1 MKKTLLATAIAGA
14 AALAATSASA
24 ATVYNQDGTKLD
36 IYGNVQLAYS
46 YVDQLGGDPESELG
60 DNGST
65 FGAKG
70 EHKINDD
77 IVGYFKAEW
86 EYDAD
91 EAKGGS
97 NGLNGGDQAYVGAKG
112 SFGDARIG
120 SWDQLM
126 DDWIQDPISN
136 NEYFDLSDSSVAFS
150 TNPDSRID
158 TNVNSGDIREGDKL
172 QYMSP
177 VMGGLQFAVGSV
189 FKGDGEDENIR
200 DSNEASFYAGA
211 KYTVGGFS
219 VAAVYDDLG
228 QFDGVETQNVV
239 VDPADGSVST
249 EGSGQ
254 SQGDIGEQYGITAQ
268 YTVDAL
274 RVAVKAE
281 RYAADADNAD
291 VDFYGIGARYGYGMG
306 DVYGGYQYVDAD
318 EDSLIAIRNGG
329 DDSFNEFNLG
339 VTYNISS
346 AMYTY
351 IEYAQYD
358 RSGDAGDGAAVGIYY
373 GF

>member
-36 IYGNVQLAYS
+36 IYGNVQIVYT
-46 YVDQLGGDPESELG
+46 YIDKLGGDPDSDLT

-91 EAKGGS
+91 EAKGSG
-97 NGLNGGDQAYVGAKG
+97 GLDTGDQAYVGAKG

-120 SWDQLM
+120 SWDPLM
-126 DDWIQDPISN
+126 DDWIQDPITN
-136 NEYFDLSDSSVAFS
+136 NEYFDLSDSGTALTAADDDS
-150 TNPDSRID
+150 TL
-158 TNVNSGDIREGDKL
+158 REGDKL

-177 VMGGLQFAVGSV
+177 TMGGLQFAVGANFNGEGSYSDNED
-189 FKGDGEDENIR
+189 DGVEGVRDEADSGNISGS
-200 DSNEASFYAGA
+200 DQTSFFAGA

-219 VAAVYDDLG
+219 VAAVYDNLDQYEG
-228 QFDGVETQNVV
+228 NSVDGDDV
-239 VDPADGSVST
+239 
-249 EGSGQ
+249 
-254 SQGDIGEQYGITAQ
+254 GDQYGLTAQ

-281 RYAADADNAD
+281 RFAGEEDDTD
-291 VDFYGIGARYGYGMG
+291 VDFYALGARYGYGMG
-306 DVYGGYQYVDAD
+306 DVYGAYQYVDA
-318 EDSLIAIRNGG
+318 EDQSNYATKYG

-351 IEYAQYD
+351 VEYRQLD
-358 RSGDAGDGAAVGIYY
+358 RAGDAGDGAAVGIYY

>member
-91 EAKGGS
+91 ESKGGG
-97 NGLNGGDQAYVGAKG
+97 NGLNDGDQSYVGAKG

-136 NEYFDLSDSSVAFS
+136 NEYFDLTDSSGNISGDSSV
-150 TNPDSRID
+150 
-158 TNVNSGDIREGDKL
+158 REGNKL

-177 VMGGLQFAVGSV
+177 VMGGMQFAVGSN
-189 FKGDGEDENIR
+189 FEGDGEDENVT
-200 DSNEASFYAGA
+200 DSNQASFYAGG

-219 VAAVYDDLG
+219 IAAVYDDLG
-228 QFDGVETQNVV
+228 QFDGV
-239 VDPADGSVST
+239 DDGT
-249 EGSGQ
+249 GA
-254 SQGDIGEQYGITAQ
+254 SQGDIGEQYGLTAQ

-281 RYAADADNAD
+281 RFAADADNAD
-291 VDFYGIGARYGYGMG
+291 VDYYGIGARYGYGMG
-306 DVYGGYQYVDAD
+306 DVYGGYQYVDA
-318 EDSLIAIRNGG
+318 EDGSALAADNGG

>member
-36 IYGNVQLAYS
+36 IYGNVQLAYF

-91 EAKGGS
+91 ESNGGG
-97 NGLNGGDQAYVGAKG
+97 NGLNDGDQSYVGAKG

-136 NEYFDLSDSSVAFS
+136 NEYFDLTDSS
-150 TNPDSRID
+150 TQIDGDSQ
-158 TNVNSGDIREGDKL
+158 TREGNKL

-177 VMGGLQFAVGSV
+177 VMGGLQFAVGSN
-189 FKGDGEDENIR
+189 FEGDGEDENVT
-200 DSNEASFYAGA
+200 DSNQASFFAGA

-219 VAAVYDDLG
+219 VAGVYDNLD
-228 QFDGVETQNVV
+228 QFEATN
-239 VDPADGSVST
+239 GS
-249 EGSGQ
+249 
-254 SQGDIGEQYGITAQ
+254 DIGDQYGITGQ

-274 RVAVKAE
+274 RIAVKAE
-281 RYAADADNAD
+281 RFAGEEDDTD
-291 VDFYGIGARYGYGMG
+291 VDYYGIGARYGYGMG
-306 DVYGGYQYVDAD
+306 DVYGGYQYVDA
-318 EDSLIAIRNGG
+318 EDNSTLASDNGG

-358 RSGDAGDGAAVGIYY
+358 RSGDDGDGAAVGIYY

>member
-46 YVDQLGGDPESELG
+46 YTDELGVDGGESELG

-91 EAKGGS
+91 ESKGSG
-97 NGLNGGDQAYVGAKG
+97 NGLNDGDQSYVGAKG

-136 NEYFDLSDSSVAFS
+136 NEYIDLTDSSS
-150 TNPDSRID
+150 QITGSSQ
-158 TNVNSGDIREGDKL
+158 TREGNKL

-177 VMGGLQFAVGSV
+177 VMGGLQFAVGSN
-189 FKGDGEDENIR
+189 FEGDGEDDNDT
-200 DSNEASFYAGA
+200 DSNQASFFAGV

-219 VAAVYDDLG
+219 IAGVYDNLD
-228 QFDGVETQNVV
+228 QFEATN
-239 VDPADGSVST
+239 GS
-249 EGSGQ
+249 
-254 SQGDIGEQYGITAQ
+254 DIGDQYGITGQ

-274 RVAVKAE
+274 RIAVKAE
-281 RYAADADNAD
+281 RYDADQEDAD
-291 VDFYGIGARYGYGMG
+291 VDYYGIGARYGYGMG
-306 DVYGGYQYVDAD
+306 DIYGGYQYVDAEANAYQYAGAD
-318 EDSLIAIRNGG
+318 RDAGDG
-329 DDSFNEFNLG
+329 DDHSYNEFNLG

-358 RSGDAGDGAAVGIYY
+358 RSGDDGDGAAVGIYY

>member
-36 IYGNVQLAYS
+36 IYGNVQLAYL

-91 EAKGGS
+91 ESKGGG
-97 NGLNGGDQAYVGAKG
+97 NGLNDGDQSYVGAKG

-136 NEYFDLSDSSVAFS
+136 NEYFDLTDSS
-150 TNPDSRID
+150 TQIDGDSQ
-158 TNVNSGDIREGDKL
+158 TREGNKL

-177 VMGGLQFAVGSV
+177 VMGGLQFAVGSN
-189 FKGDGEDENIR
+189 FEGDGEDENVT
-200 DSNEASFYAGA
+200 DSNQASFFAGA

-219 VAAVYDDLG
+219 VAGVYDNLD
-228 QFDGVETQNVV
+228 QFEATN
-239 VDPADGSVST
+239 GS
-249 EGSGQ
+249 
-254 SQGDIGEQYGITAQ
+254 DIGDQYGITGQ

-274 RVAVKAE
+274 RIAVKAE
-281 RYAADADNAD
+281 RFAGEEDDTD
-291 VDFYGIGARYGYGMG
+291 VDYYGIGARYGYGMG
-306 DVYGGYQYVDAD
+306 DVYGGYQYVDA
-318 EDSLIAIRNGG
+318 EDNSTLASDNGG

>member
-36 IYGNVQLAYS
+36 IYGNVQLAYG

-91 EAKGGS
+91 ESKGTG
-97 NGLNGGDQAYVGAKG
+97 NGLNDGDQSYVGAKG

-136 NEYFDLSDSSVAFS
+136 NEYFDLTDSSS
-150 TNPDSRID
+150 NISDGTD
-158 TNVNSGDIREGDKL
+158 TTSQTREGNKL

-177 VMGGLQFAVGSV
+177 VMGGLQFAVGSN
-189 FKGDGEDENIR
+189 FEGDGESENVT
-200 DSNEASFYAGA
+200 DSNQASFFAGA

-219 VAAVYDDLG
+219 IAGVYDNLD
-228 QFDGVETQNVV
+228 QFEATN
-239 VDPADGSVST
+239 GS
-249 EGSGQ
+249 
-254 SQGDIGEQYGITAQ
+254 DIGDQYGITGQ

-274 RVAVKAE
+274 RIAVKAE
-281 RYAADADNAD
+281 RFAGEEDDTD
-291 VDFYGIGARYGYGMG
+291 VDYYGIGARYGYGMG
-306 DVYGGYQYVDAD
+306 DVYGGYQYVDA
-318 EDSLIAIRNGG
+318 EDNSTLASDNGG

-358 RSGDAGDGAAVGIYY
+358 RSGDDGDGAAVGIYY

>member
-36 IYGNVQLAYS
+36 IYGNVQLAY
-46 YVDQLGGDPESELG
+46 LNIENANGDSESELG

-91 EAKGGS
+91 ESKGGG
-97 NGLNGGDQAYVGAKG
+97 NGLNDGDQSYVGAKG

-136 NEYFDLSDSSVAFS
+136 NEYFDLTDSSS
-150 TNPDSRID
+150 QI
-158 TNVNSGDIREGDKL
+158 SGSGSVREGNKL

-177 VMGGLQFAVGSV
+177 VMGGMQFAVGSN
-189 FKGDGEDENIR
+189 FEGDGESENVT
-200 DSNEASFYAGA
+200 DSNQASFYAGG

-219 VAAVYDDLG
+219 IAAVYDDLG
-228 QFDGVETQNVV
+228 QFDGLDNGD
-239 VDPADGSVST
+239 VDADGESL
-249 EGSGQ
+249 GN
-254 SQGDIGEQYGITAQ
+254 SQGDIGEQYGLTAQ

-281 RYAADADNAD
+281 RFAADADNAD
-291 VDFYGIGARYGYGMG
+291 VDYYGIGARYGYGMG
-306 DVYGGYQYVDAD
+306 DVYGGYQYVDA
-318 EDSLIAIRNGG
+318 EDGSALAVENDG

-358 RSGDAGDGAAVGIYY
+358 RSGDDGDGAAVGIYY

>member
-36 IYGNVQLAYS
+36 IYGNVQLAYT

-91 EAKGGS
+91 ESKGGG
-97 NGLNGGDQAYVGAKG
+97 NGLNDGDQSYVGAKG

-136 NEYFDLSDSSVAFS
+136 NEYFDLTDSS
-150 TNPDSRID
+150 TQIDGDSQ
-158 TNVNSGDIREGDKL
+158 TREGNKL

-177 VMGGLQFAVGSV
+177 VMGGLQFAVGSN
-189 FKGDGEDENIR
+189 FEGDGEDENVT
-200 DSNEASFYAGA
+200 DSNQASFFAGA

-219 VAAVYDDLG
+219 VAGVYDNLD
-228 QFDGVETQNVV
+228 QFEATN
-239 VDPADGSVST
+239 GS
-249 EGSGQ
+249 
-254 SQGDIGEQYGITAQ
+254 DIGDQYGITGQ

-274 RVAVKAE
+274 RIAVKAE
-281 RYAADADNAD
+281 RFAGEEDDTD
-291 VDFYGIGARYGYGMG
+291 VDYYGIGARYGYGMG
-306 DVYGGYQYVDAD
+306 DVYGGYQYVDA
-318 EDSLIAIRNGG
+318 EDNSTLASDNGG

>member
-36 IYGNVQLAYS
+36 IYGNVQLAYG

-136 NEYFDLSDSSVAFS
+136 NEYFDLTDSSS
-150 TNPDSRID
+150 NISDGTD
-158 TNVNSGDIREGDKL
+158 TSAQTREGNKL

-177 VMGGLQFAVGSV
+177 VMGGLQFAVGSN
-189 FKGDGEDENIR
+189 FEGDGEDENVT
-200 DSNEASFYAGA
+200 DSNQASFFAGA

-219 VAAVYDDLG
+219 VAGVYDNLD
-228 QFDGVETQNVV
+228 QFEATN
-239 VDPADGSVST
+239 GS
-249 EGSGQ
+249 
-254 SQGDIGEQYGITAQ
+254 DIGDQYGITGQ

-274 RVAVKAE
+274 RIAVKAE
-281 RYAADADNAD
+281 RFAGEEDDTD
-291 VDFYGIGARYGYGMG
+291 VDYYGIGARYGYGMG
-306 DVYGGYQYVDAD
+306 DVYGGYQYVDA
-318 EDSLIAIRNGG
+318 EDNSTLASDNGG

>member
-46 YVDQLGGDPESELG
+46 YVDQYGGAEDSDLG

-70 EHKINDD
+70 EHKITDD

-91 EAKGGS
+91 EAKNGG
-97 NGLNGGDQAYVGAKG
+97 LDGGDQAYVGAKG

-120 SWDQLM
+120 SWDPLM
-126 DDWIQDPISN
+126 DDWIQDPITN
-136 NEYFDLSDSSVAFS
+136 NEFFDLSDSGTALAATSIDGVDVGDDVAL
-150 TNPDSRID
+150 
-158 TNVNSGDIREGDKL
+158 REGDKL

-177 VMGGLQFAVGSV
+177 VMGGLQFAVGSN
-189 FKGDGEDENIR
+189 FKGDGDTSDSAPDNI
-200 DSNEASFYAGA
+200 SNSNQASFFAGA

-219 VAAVYDDLG
+219 VAAVYDNLDQFEANTTDGQDLG
-228 QFDGVETQNVV
+228 D
-239 VDPADGSVST
+239 
-249 EGSGQ
+249 
-254 SQGDIGEQYGITAQ
+254 QYGITGQ

-281 RYAADADNAD
+281 RFAGEGDDTD
-291 VDFYGIGARYGYGMG
+291 VDFYGVGARYGYGMG
-306 DVYGGYQYVDAD
+306 DVYGAYQYVDA
-318 EDSLIAIRNGG
+318 EDNSGYATSYG

-351 IEYAQYD
+351 VEYRQLD
-358 RSGDAGDGAAVGIYY
+358 RAGDAGDGAAVGIYY

>member
-36 IYGNVQLAYS
+36 IYGNVQLAYF
-46 YVDQLGGDPESELG
+46 YVDQLGGDAESDLG

-91 EAKGGS
+91 ESKGSG
-97 NGLNGGDQAYVGAKG
+97 NGLNDGDQSYVGAKG

-136 NEYFDLSDSSVAFS
+136 NEYFDLTDSSS
-150 TNPDSRID
+150 QI
-158 TNVNSGDIREGDKL
+158 SGGSSVKEGNKL

-177 VMGGLQFAVGSV
+177 VMGGMQFAVGSN
-189 FKGDGEDENIR
+189 FEGDGEDENVT
-200 DSNEASFYAGA
+200 DSNQASFFAGA

-219 VAAVYDDLG
+219 IAAVYDDLG
-228 QFDGVETQNVV
+228 QFDGLDTT
-239 VDPADGSVST
+239 DDGTVN
-249 EGSGQ
+249 
-254 SQGDIGEQYGITAQ
+254 SQGDIGEQYGITGQ

-274 RVAVKAE
+274 RIAVKAE
-281 RYAADADNAD
+281 RFAADADNAD
-291 VDFYGIGARYGYGMG
+291 VDYYGIGARYGYGMG
-306 DVYGGYQYVDAD
+306 DVYGGYQYVDA
-318 EDSLIAIRNGG
+318 EANAYQYAGSERSGG
-329 DDSFNEFNLG
+329 DGDDHSYNEFNLG

-351 IEYAQYD
+351 VEYANYD
-358 RSGDAGDGAAVGIYY
+358 RAGNDGDGAAVGIYY

>member
-36 IYGNVQLAYS
+36 IYGNVQLAYG

-91 EAKGGS
+91 ESKGGS
-97 NGLNGGDQAYVGAKG
+97 NGLNGGDQSYVGAKG

-136 NEYFDLSDSSVAFS
+136 NEYFDLTDSSS
-150 TNPDSRID
+150 NISDGTD
-158 TNVNSGDIREGDKL
+158 TSAQTREGNKL

-177 VMGGLQFAVGSV
+177 VMGGMQFAVGSN
-189 FKGDGEDENIR
+189 FEGDGEDENVT
-200 DSNEASFYAGA
+200 DSNQASFFAGA

-219 VAAVYDDLG
+219 LAAVYDNLD
-228 QFDGVETQNVV
+228 QFEATN
-239 VDPADGSVST
+239 GS
-249 EGSGQ
+249 
-254 SQGDIGEQYGITAQ
+254 DIGDQYGITGQ

-281 RYAADADNAD
+281 RFAAEADNAD
-291 VDFYGIGARYGYGMG
+291 VDYFGVGARYGYGMG

-318 EDSLIAIRNGG
+318 DGSDLAADNGG

-351 IEYAQYD
+351 VEYRQLD

>member
-91 EAKGGS
+91 ESKGSG
-97 NGLNGGDQAYVGAKG
+97 NGLNDGDQSYVGAKG

-136 NEYFDLSDSSVAFS
+136 NEYFDLTDSSGNISGDSSV
-150 TNPDSRID
+150 
-158 TNVNSGDIREGDKL
+158 REGNKL

-177 VMGGLQFAVGSV
+177 VMGGMQFAVGSN
-189 FKGDGEDENIR
+189 FEGDGEDENVT
-200 DSNEASFYAGA
+200 DSNQASFYAGG

-219 VAAVYDDLG
+219 IAAVYDDLG
-228 QFDGVETQNVV
+228 QFDGV
-239 VDPADGSVST
+239 DDGT
-249 EGSGQ
+249 GA
-254 SQGDIGEQYGITAQ
+254 SQGDIGEQYGLTAQ

-281 RYAADADNAD
+281 RFAADADNAD
-291 VDFYGIGARYGYGMG
+291 VDYYGIGARYGYGMG
-306 DVYGGYQYVDAD
+306 DVYGGYQYVDA
-318 EDSLIAIRNGG
+318 EDGSDLAADNGG

-358 RSGDAGDGAAVGIYY
+358 RSGDDGDGAAVGIYY

>member
-91 EAKGGS
+91 ESKGGG
-97 NGLNGGDQAYVGAKG
+97 NGLNDGDQSYVGAKG

-126 DDWIQDPISN
+126 DDWIQDPITN
-136 NEYFDLSDSSVAFS
+136 NEYFDLTDSSS
-150 TNPDSRID
+150 NISDGTD
-158 TNVNSGDIREGDKL
+158 TSSQTREGNKL

-177 VMGGLQFAVGSV
+177 VMGGMQFAVGSN
-189 FKGDGEDENIR
+189 FEGDGEDENVT
-200 DSNEASFYAGA
+200 DSNQASFFAGA

-219 VAAVYDDLG
+219 LAAVYDNLD
-228 QFDGVETQNVV
+228 QFEATN
-239 VDPADGSVST
+239 GS
-249 EGSGQ
+249 
-254 SQGDIGEQYGITAQ
+254 DIGDQYGITGQ

-281 RYAADADNAD
+281 RFAAEADNAD
-291 VDFYGIGARYGYGMG
+291 VDYFGIGARYGYGMG

-318 EDSLIAIRNGG
+318 DGSDLAADNGG

>member
-36 IYGNVQLAYS
+36 IYGNIQLVYAY
-46 YVDQLGGDPESELG
+46 DDRLGEDAESELG

-91 EAKGGS
+91 ESKGGG
-97 NGLNGGDQAYVGAKG
+97 NGLNNGDQSYVGAKG

-136 NEYFDLSDSSVAFS
+136 NEYFDLSDSSS
-150 TNPDSRID
+150 QI
-158 TNVNSGDIREGDKL
+158 SGSSSVREGNKL

-177 VMGGLQFAVGSV
+177 VMGGMQFAVGSN
-189 FKGDGEDENIR
+189 FEGDGEDENVT
-200 DSNEASFYAGA
+200 DSNQASFFAGA
-211 KYTVGGFS
+211 KYTIGGFS
-219 VAAVYDDLG
+219 IAAVYDDLG
-228 QFDGVETQNVV
+228 QFDGLDTTP
-239 VDPADGSVST
+239 DDGANN
-249 EGSGQ
+249 
-254 SQGDIGEQYGITAQ
+254 SQGDIGEQYGITGQ

-274 RVAVKAE
+274 RIAVKAE
-281 RYAADADNAD
+281 RFDADVENAD
-291 VDFYGIGARYGYGMG
+291 VDYYGIGARYGYGMG
-306 DVYGGYQYVDAD
+306 DVYGAYQYVDAEANAYQYINAD
-318 EDSLIAIRNGG
+318 RDGG
-329 DDSFNEFNLG
+329 DGDDHTYNEFNLG

-346 AMYTY
+346 AMYTF
-351 IEYAQYD
+351 IEYVQYD
-358 RSGDAGDGAAVGIYY
+358 RAGDDGDSAAVGIYY

>member
-91 EAKGGS
+91 ESKGGG
-97 NGLNGGDQAYVGAKG
+97 NGLNDGDQSYVGAKG

-136 NEYFDLSDSSVAFS
+136 NEYFDLTDSSS
-150 TNPDSRID
+150 NISDGTD
-158 TNVNSGDIREGDKL
+158 TTSQTREGNKL

-177 VMGGLQFAVGSV
+177 VMGGLQFAVGSN
-189 FKGDGEDENIR
+189 FEGDGEDENVT
-200 DSNEASFYAGA
+200 DSNQASFFAGA

-219 VAAVYDDLG
+219 VAGVYDNLD
-228 QFDGVETQNVV
+228 QFEATN
-239 VDPADGSVST
+239 GS
-249 EGSGQ
+249 
-254 SQGDIGEQYGITAQ
+254 DIGDQYGITGQ

-274 RVAVKAE
+274 RIAVKAE
-281 RYAADADNAD
+281 RFAGEEDDTD
-291 VDFYGIGARYGYGMG
+291 VDYYGIGARYGYGMG
-306 DVYGGYQYVDAD
+306 DVYGGYQYVDA
-318 EDSLIAIRNGG
+318 EDNSTLASDNGG

>member
-91 EAKGGS
+91 ESKGGG
-97 NGLNGGDQAYVGAKG
+97 NGLNDGDQSYVGAKG

-136 NEYFDLSDSSVAFS
+136 NEYFDLTDSS
-150 TNPDSRID
+150 TQIDGDSQ
-158 TNVNSGDIREGDKL
+158 TREGNKL

-177 VMGGLQFAVGSV
+177 IMGGLQFAVGSN
-189 FKGDGEDENIR
+189 FEGDGEDENVT
-200 DSNEASFYAGA
+200 DSNQASFFAGA

-219 VAAVYDDLG
+219 VAGVYDNLD
-228 QFDGVETQNVV
+228 QFEATN
-239 VDPADGSVST
+239 GS
-249 EGSGQ
+249 
-254 SQGDIGEQYGITAQ
+254 DIGDQYGITGQ

-274 RVAVKAE
+274 RIAVKAE
-281 RYAADADNAD
+281 RFAGEEDDTD
-291 VDFYGIGARYGYGMG
+291 VDYYGIGARYGYGMG
-306 DVYGGYQYVDAD
+306 DVYGGYQYVDA
-318 EDSLIAIRNGG
+318 EDNSTLASDNGG

-358 RSGDAGDGAAVGIYY
+358 RSGDDGDGAAVGIYY

>member
-36 IYGNVQLAYS
+36 IYGNVQLAYT
-46 YVDQLGGDPESELG
+46 YIDQLGGDPESELA

-91 EAKGGS
+91 EAKS
-97 NGLNGGDQAYVGAKG
+97 SEGLDTGDQAYVGAKG

-126 DDWIQDPISN
+126 DDWIQDPVTN
-136 NEYFDLSDSSVAFS
+136 NEYFDVTDSSSNITGGS
-150 TNPDSRID
+150 T
-158 TNVNSGDIREGDKL
+158 VREGNKL

-177 VMGGLQFAVGSV
+177 VMGGLQFAVGSN
-189 FKGDGEDENIR
+189 FEGDGEDENVT
-200 DSNEASFYAGA
+200 DSNQASFYAGG

-219 VAAVYDDLG
+219 IAAVYDDLG
-228 QFDGVETQNVV
+228 QFDGV
-239 VDPADGSVST
+239 DDGT
-249 EGSGQ
+249 GA
-254 SQGDIGEQYGITAQ
+254 SQGDIGEQYGLTAQ

-281 RYAADADNAD
+281 RFAADADNAD
-291 VDFYGIGARYGYGMG
+291 VDYYGIGARYGYGMG
-306 DVYGGYQYVDAD
+306 DVYGAYQYVDA
-318 EDSLIAIRNGG
+318 EDGSDLAVENGG
-329 DDSFNEFNLG
+329 DDSFNEFTVG
-339 VTYNISS
+339 ATYNISS
-346 AMYTY
+346 AMYTF

-358 RSGDAGDGAAVGIYY
+358 RSGDASDGAAVGIYY

>member
-46 YVDQLGGDPESELG
+46 NIENADGDSESQLR
-60 DNGST
+60 NNRST

-70 EHKINDD
+70 EHKITDD

-91 EAKGGS
+91 EAKGAG
-97 NGLNGGDQAYVGAKG
+97 GLDTGDQAYVGAKG

-120 SWDQLM
+120 SWDPLM
-126 DDWIQDPISN
+126 DDWIQDPITN
-136 NEYFDLSDSSVAFS
+136 NEFFDLSDSGTALAAVGAAGDDS
-150 TNPDSRID
+150 TL
-158 TNVNSGDIREGDKL
+158 REGDKL

-177 VMGGLQFAVGSV
+177 AMGGLQFAVGSN
-189 FKGDGEDENIR
+189 FKGDAEDENL
-200 DSNEASFYAGA
+200 SNSNQASFFAGA

-219 VAAVYDDLG
+219 VAAVYDNLDQYEASSVNGDDLG
-228 QFDGVETQNVV
+228 D
-239 VDPADGSVST
+239 
-249 EGSGQ
+249 
-254 SQGDIGEQYGITAQ
+254 QYGITGQ

-274 RVAVKAE
+274 RIAVKAE
-281 RYAADADNAD
+281 RFEGDEDDTD

-306 DVYGGYQYVDAD
+306 DVYGAYQYVDA
-318 EDSLIAIRNGG
+318 EDQSGYAVSYN

-346 AMYTY
+346 AMYTFV
-351 IEYAQYD
+351 EYRQLD
-358 RSGDAGDGAAVGIYY
+358 RDNDAGDGAAVGIYY

>member
-91 EAKGGS
+91 ESKGTG
-97 NGLNGGDQAYVGAKG
+97 NGLNDGDQSYVGAKG

-136 NEYFDLSDSSVAFS
+136 NEYFDLTDSS
-150 TNPDSRID
+150 TQIDGDSQ
-158 TNVNSGDIREGDKL
+158 TREGNKL

-177 VMGGLQFAVGSV
+177 VMGGLQFAVGSN
-189 FKGDGEDENIR
+189 FEGDGEDENVT
-200 DSNEASFYAGA
+200 DSNQASFFAGA

-219 VAAVYDDLG
+219 VAGVYDNLD
-228 QFDGVETQNVV
+228 QFEATN
-239 VDPADGSVST
+239 GS
-249 EGSGQ
+249 
-254 SQGDIGEQYGITAQ
+254 DIGDQYGITGQ

-274 RVAVKAE
+274 RIAVKAE
-281 RYAADADNAD
+281 RFAGEEDDTD
-291 VDFYGIGARYGYGMG
+291 VDYYGIGARYGYGMG
-306 DVYGGYQYVDAD
+306 DVYGGYQYVDA
-318 EDSLIAIRNGG
+318 EDNSTLASDNGG

-358 RSGDAGDGAAVGIYY
+358 RSGDDGDGAAVGIYY

>member
-91 EAKGGS
+91 ESKGGG
-97 NGLNGGDQAYVGAKG
+97 NGLNDGDQSYVGAKG

-136 NEYFDLSDSSVAFS
+136 NEYFDLTDSS
-150 TNPDSRID
+150 TQIDGDSQ
-158 TNVNSGDIREGDKL
+158 TREGNKL

-177 VMGGLQFAVGSV
+177 VMGGLQFAVGSN
-189 FKGDGEDENIR
+189 FEGDGEDENVT
-200 DSNEASFYAGA
+200 DSNQASFFAGA

-219 VAAVYDDLG
+219 VAGVYDNLD
-228 QFDGVETQNVV
+228 QFEATN
-239 VDPADGSVST
+239 GS
-249 EGSGQ
+249 
-254 SQGDIGEQYGITAQ
+254 DIGDQYGITGQ

-274 RVAVKAE
+274 RIAVKAE
-281 RYAADADNAD
+281 RFAGEEDDTD
-291 VDFYGIGARYGYGMG
+291 VDYYGIGARYGYGMG
-306 DVYGGYQYVDAD
+306 DVYGGYQYVDA
-318 EDSLIAIRNGG
+318 EDNSTLASDNGG

>member
-91 EAKGGS
+91 ESKGGG
-97 NGLNGGDQAYVGAKG
+97 NGLNDGDQSYVGAKG

-136 NEYFDLSDSSVAFS
+136 NEYFDLTDSS
-150 TNPDSRID
+150 TQIDGDSQ
-158 TNVNSGDIREGDKL
+158 TREGNKL

-177 VMGGLQFAVGSV
+177 VMGGLQFAVGSN
-189 FKGDGEDENIR
+189 FEGDGEDENVT
-200 DSNEASFYAGA
+200 DSNQASFFAGA

-219 VAAVYDDLG
+219 VAGVYDNLG
-228 QFDGVETQNVV
+228 QFEATN
-239 VDPADGSVST
+239 GS
-249 EGSGQ
+249 
-254 SQGDIGEQYGITAQ
+254 DIGDQYGITGQ

-274 RVAVKAE
+274 RIAVKAE
-281 RYAADADNAD
+281 RFAGEEDDTD
-291 VDFYGIGARYGYGMG
+291 VDYYGIGARYGYGMG
-306 DVYGGYQYVDAD
+306 DVYGGYQYVDA
-318 EDSLIAIRNGG
+318 EDNSTLASDNGG

>member
-36 IYGNVQLAYS
+36 IYGNVQLAYG
-46 YVDQLGGDPESELG
+46 YVDQLGGDPESELA

-91 EAKGGS
+91 ESKGTG
-97 NGLNGGDQAYVGAKG
+97 NGLNDGDQSYVGAKG

-136 NEYFDLSDSSVAFS
+136 NEYFDLTDSS
-150 TNPDSRID
+150 TQIDGDSQ
-158 TNVNSGDIREGDKL
+158 TREGNKL

-177 VMGGLQFAVGSV
+177 VMGGLQFAVGSN
-189 FKGDGEDENIR
+189 FEGDGEDENVT
-200 DSNEASFYAGA
+200 DSNQASFFAGA

-219 VAAVYDDLG
+219 IAGVYDNLD
-228 QFDGVETQNVV
+228 QFEATN
-239 VDPADGSVST
+239 GS
-249 EGSGQ
+249 
-254 SQGDIGEQYGITAQ
+254 DIGDQYGITGQ

-274 RVAVKAE
+274 RIAVKAE
-281 RYAADADNAD
+281 RFAGEEDDTD
-291 VDFYGIGARYGYGMG
+291 VDYYGIGARYGYGMG
-306 DVYGGYQYVDAD
+306 DVYGGYQYVDA
-318 EDSLIAIRNGG
+318 EDNSTLASDNGG

-358 RSGDAGDGAAVGIYY
+358 RSGDDGDGAAVGIYY

>member
-36 IYGNVQLAYS
+36 IYGNVQLAYF

-91 EAKGGS
+91 ESKGGG
-97 NGLNGGDQAYVGAKG
+97 NGLNDGDQSYVGAKG

-136 NEYFDLSDSSVAFS
+136 NEYFDLTDSSS
-150 TNPDSRID
+150 QITGDSQ
-158 TNVNSGDIREGDKL
+158 TREGNKL

-177 VMGGLQFAVGSV
+177 VMGGMQFAVGSN
-189 FKGDGEDENIR
+189 FEGDGEDENIT
-200 DSNEASFYAGA
+200 DSNQASFFAGA

-219 VAAVYDDLG
+219 LAAVYDNLD
-228 QFDGVETQNVV
+228 QFEATN
-239 VDPADGSVST
+239 GS
-249 EGSGQ
+249 
-254 SQGDIGEQYGITAQ
+254 DIGDQYGITGQ

-274 RVAVKAE
+274 RIAVKAE
-281 RYAADADNAD
+281 RFAGEEDDTD
-291 VDFYGIGARYGYGMG
+291 VDYYGIGARYGYGMG
-306 DVYGGYQYVDAD
+306 DVYGGYQYVDA
-318 EDSLIAIRNGG
+318 EDASTVATENGG

-358 RSGDAGDGAAVGIYY
+358 RSGDASDGAAVGIYY

>member
-36 IYGNVQLAYS
+36 IYGNVQLAYGYTDS
-46 YVDQLGGDPESELG
+46 LGSDASGSLD

-91 EAKGGS
+91 EAKGSG
-97 NGLNGGDQAYVGAKG
+97 NGLNDGDQAYVGAKG

-120 SWDQLM
+120 SWDPLM
-126 DDWIQDPISN
+126 DDWIQDPITN
-136 NEYFDLSDSSVAFS
+136 NEYFDLSDSGTALTAADDDS
-150 TNPDSRID
+150 TL
-158 TNVNSGDIREGDKL
+158 REGDKL

-177 VMGGLQFAVGSV
+177 VMGGMQFAVGTNFNGEGSYSDDDEDGV
-189 FKGDGEDENIR
+189 RSGGDSGNISGS
-200 DSNEASFYAGA
+200 DQASFFAGA

-219 VAAVYDDLG
+219 LAAVYDNLDQYEG
-228 QFDGVETQNVV
+228 NSVDGDDV
-239 VDPADGSVST
+239 
-249 EGSGQ
+249 
-254 SQGDIGEQYGITAQ
+254 GDQYGLTAQ

-281 RYAADADNAD
+281 RFAGEEDDTD

-306 DVYGGYQYVDAD
+306 DVYGAYQYVDA
-318 EDSLIAIRNGG
+318 EDQSSYATNYG

-351 IEYAQYD
+351 VEYAQYD
-358 RSGDAGDGAAVGIYY
+358 RAGDAGDGAAVGIYY

>member
-36 IYGNVQLAYS
+36 LYGNVQLAYS
-46 YVDQLGGDPESELG
+46 YVDQLGGDPESELL

-65 FGAKG
+65 LGVKG

-91 EAKGGS
+91 EGKNDDGIGT
-97 NGLNGGDQAYVGAKG
+97 GDQSYLGAKG

-126 DDWIQDPISN
+126 DDWVQDPLSN
-136 NEYFDLSDSSVAFS
+136 NEYFDLSDAGTEISADS
-150 TNPDSRID
+150 TIK
-158 TNVNSGDIREGDKL
+158 EGNKL

-177 VMGGLQFAVGSV
+177 VMSGMQFAVGSN
-189 FKGDGEDENIR
+189 FEGDGEQENVT
-200 DSNEASFYAGA
+200 DSNQASFYAGG
-211 KYTVGGFS
+211 KYTIGGFS
-219 VAAVYDDLG
+219 LAAVYDDLG
-228 QFDGVETQNVV
+228 QFDGV
-239 VDPADGSVST
+239 DDGT
-249 EGSGQ
+249 GNG
-254 SQGDIGEQYGITAQ
+254 QGDIGEQYGITGQ

-274 RVAVKAE
+274 RVAVKLE
-281 RYAADADNAD
+281 RYDADESNAD
-291 VDFYGIGARYGYGMG
+291 VDFYGVGARYGYGMG
-306 DVYGGYQYVDAD
+306 DVYGAYQYVEA
-318 EDSLIAIRNGG
+318 EDNSNLATDNGG

-358 RSGDAGDGAAVGIYY
+358 RSGDDGDGAAVGIYY

>member
-36 IYGNVQLAYS
+36 IYGNVQLAYT

-91 EAKGGS
+91 ESKGGG
-97 NGLNGGDQAYVGAKG
+97 NGLNDGDQSYVGAKG

-136 NEYFDLSDSSVAFS
+136 IEYFDLTDSSSNITGDVSGTS
-150 TNPDSRID
+150 T
-158 TNVNSGDIREGDKL
+158 VKEGNKL

-177 VMGGLQFAVGSV
+177 VMGGLQFAVGSN
-189 FKGDGEDENIR
+189 FEGDGEDENVT
-200 DSNEASFYAGA
+200 DSNQASFYAGG

-219 VAAVYDDLG
+219 IAAVYDDLG
-228 QFDGVETQNVV
+228 QFDGVSSTTVN
-239 VDPADGSVST
+239 ADGDTVNT
-249 EGSGQ
+249 GV
-254 SQGDIGEQYGITAQ
+254 SQGDIGEQYGLTAQ

-274 RVAVKAE
+274 RVAAKVE

-291 VDFYGIGARYGYGMG
+291 VDYYGVGARYGYGMG
-306 DVYGGYQYVDAD
+306 DVYGGYQYVDA
-318 EDSLIAIRNGG
+318 EDGSSLAIANGG